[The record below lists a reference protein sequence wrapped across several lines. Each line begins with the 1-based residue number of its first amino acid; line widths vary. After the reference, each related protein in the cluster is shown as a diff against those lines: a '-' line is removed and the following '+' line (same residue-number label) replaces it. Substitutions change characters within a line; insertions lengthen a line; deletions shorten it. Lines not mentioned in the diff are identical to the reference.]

1 MYRTNRW
8 FSTICRFSSDWK
20 LHTSVQHAVHAP
32 PSFNPLLHSTFFFP
46 FIFLYSFRIFFF
58 FFAKYFKYFRSA
70 LIYIEGQIDR
80 RTYAFLAA
88 TSLLPRTRKSNM
100 SRVNRGLI
108 IITFYLCNIKQKWN
122 YEKIA
127 LKVDEKYAK
136 PRNMKRLIITTS
148 ALNIF
153 TVSIGD

>member
-1 MYRTNRW
+1 MLCMPRHRLIPYCTLLSSSLLSFFILFV
-8 FSTICRFSSDWK
+8 FS
-20 LHTSVQHAVHAP
+20 
-32 PSFNPLLHSTFFFP
+32 
-46 FIFLYSFRIFFF
+46 F
-58 FFAKYFKYFRSA
+58 FFAKYFKYFRST

-100 SRVNRGLI
+100 SRVNRDLI

>member
-1 MYRTNRW
+1 
-8 FSTICRFSSDWK
+8 
-20 LHTSVQHAVHAP
+20 
-32 PSFNPLLHSTFFFP
+32 
-46 FIFLYSFRIFFF
+46 
-58 FFAKYFKYFRSA
+58 
-70 LIYIEGQIDR
+70 
-80 RTYAFLAA
+80 
-88 TSLLPRTRKSNM
+88 M

-122 YEKIA
+122 YEKIV

-136 PRNMKRLIITTS
+136 PRYMKRLIITTS